1 MSYEKVGN
9 ISLWEGTSDN
19 PKAPVLRGEIE
30 IGENVKYSVA
40 LWNFEGADN
49 GPKLKGSIEV
59 QKDA

>member
-19 PKAPVLRGEIE
+19 PKAPVLRGEVE

-40 LWNFEGADN
+40 LWPFEGAES
-49 GPKLKGSIEV
+49 GPKFKGSLEV
-59 QKDA
+59 QKDG